1 MLMRIFALAAET
13 SPAAPAHPSGGGAFT
28 SLLIPLILVFVI
40 MYLFVVAPQ
49 RKREKQRREML
60 DAIGKGDDVVT
71 IGGIYGKVLQAKEKE
86 VVLDVGGGVKITFS
100 RGAIARVVKGDEKAE

>member
-1 MLMRIFALAAET
+1 MFALAAET
-13 SPAAPAHPSGGGAFT
+13 SPAAPAQPGGGGGAFT

-60 DAIGKGDDVVT
+60 DALAKGDDVVT
-71 IGGIYGKVLQAKEKE
+71 IGGIYGKVFQTKEKE
-86 VVLDVGGGVKITFS
+86 VVLDVGGGVKLTFS
-100 RGAIARVVKGDEKAE
+100 RGAIARVVKGEDKTE

>member
-1 MLMRIFALAAET
+1 MLIRIFALAAET
-13 SPAAPAHPSGGGAFT
+13 SPAGYAQQGGGGAVFN
-28 SLLIPLILVFVI
+28 LLIPLLLVFVI

-60 DAIGKGDDVVT
+60 DAITKGDDVVT
-71 IGGIYGKVLQAKEKE
+71 IGGIYGKVFQAKEKE

-100 RGAIARVVKGDEKAE
+100 RGAIARVLKGEEKPE